1 MARKSNDQRSEESK
15 RAGKS
20 PEGRSADVERVQQG
34 LDAKT
39 ATPAEL
45 RDSVDALR
53 KQVAEIEATF
63 SRRLDEA
70 TRRSAAA
77 EHKLADQQQRLVA
90 LGNGREETMRQLAET
105 RDELRRVTAE
115 RDDLRRQYARVDGVQ
130 TATVAL
136 SEEEI
141 AEPSIHQSLASIE
154 ELMASLSSI
163 QEGGAL
169 HGGGHLHTR
178 VSLDE
183 EESHIMIAPE
193 LVFTAE
199 DGHDGGG
206 DPQKEE
212 ENEES
217 GKPVPGPTS
226 RVLVFLDSDQPI
238 KYPLYKEVMT
248 IGRSD
253 QADIQV
259 TGDFIS
265 RVHARLVSTQE
276 GVTVEDVQSKNGIK
290 VNSKLTERQLLKHG
304 DVIGVGKL
312 RFTFIDTA
320 ANRD

>member
-1 MARKSNDQRSEESK
+1 MARKSNDQRTGESK
-15 RAGKS
+15 GDAKGS
-20 PEGRSADVERVQQG
+20 EGRNADVARIQQA
-34 LDAKT
+34 LDAEM
-39 ATPAEL
+39 ATSAAL
-45 RDSVDALR
+45 RESLDALR
-53 KQVAEIEATF
+53 KQVTEIEATF

-77 EHKLADQQQRLVA
+77 EHKLSDQQQRLA
-90 LGNGREETMRQLAET
+90 SLGNGREETMRQLAET

-115 RDDLRRQYARVDGVQ
+115 RDDLRRQYARVDGIQ

-141 AEPSIHQSLASIE
+141 EEPSIHQSLASIE

-163 QEGGAL
+163 EEGGL
-169 HGGGHLHTR
+169 VHGGGHLHTR

-193 LVFTAE
+193 LVFTEE
-199 DGHDGGG
+199 DGHDGPGSHK
-206 DPQKEE
+206 PEE
-212 ENEES
+212 KEES

-276 GVTVEDVQSKNGIK
+276 GVTVEDLKSKNGIK

-304 DVIGVGKL
+304 DVIGVGKV

-320 ANRD
+320 NHG